1 MPIRNPFRKTVGGVE
16 VNDENRPL
24 SRGGADRGFQNTPVA
39 GSKAVDIKEP
49 TEYKLSG
56 KASFFTIVLR
66 MRPALRMSAAV
77 GTCEL
82 ALTCDRNQ

>member
-1 MPIRNPFRKTVGGVE
+1 M
-16 VNDENRPL
+16 
-24 SRGGADRGFQNTPVA
+24 
-39 GSKAVDIKEP
+39 DIKEP

-82 ALTCDRNQ
+82 ALTCNRNQ